1 MAFANVNVIK
11 SIREQISDNWARKID
26 EAKTNDEVETIL
38 FEQISHLE
46 DFLEREIDT
55 NFRLVNLMT
64 GKQLAA
70 YDEIQ
75 RRLGSKASR
84 EEWSAAIKEWKEAQP

>member
-64 GKQLAA
+64 SEQLTA
-70 YDEIQ
+70 YEEIQ

-84 EEWSAAIKEWKEAQP
+84 EEWGQAIKEWKEAQP

>member
-64 GKQLAA
+64 SEQLAA

-75 RRLGSKASR
+75 RRLGPKASR
-84 EEWSAAIKEWKEAQP
+84 EEWSQAIKEWKEAQP

>member
-1 MAFANVNVIK
+1 MAFANVTVIK
-11 SIREQISDNWARKID
+11 SVREQISDNWARKID

-55 NFRLVNLMT
+55 NFRLINLMT
-64 GKQLAA
+64 SEQLTA
-70 YDEIQ
+70 YEEIK
-75 RRLGSKASR
+75 RRLGPKASR
-84 EEWSAAIKEWKEAQP
+84 EEWSQAIKEWKEAQP

>member
-11 SIREQISDNWARKID
+11 SIREQLSDNWARKID

-38 FEQISHLE
+38 FEQISYLE
-46 DFLEREIDT
+46 DFLEREFDT
-55 NFRLVNLMT
+55 HFRLVNLMT

-75 RRLGSKASR
+75 RRLGPKASR
-84 EEWSAAIKEWKEAQP
+84 EEWSQAIKEWKEAQP

>member
-64 GKQLAA
+64 SEQLTA
-70 YDEIQ
+70 YEEIQ
-75 RRLGSKASR
+75 RRLGPKASR
-84 EEWSAAIKEWKEAQP
+84 EEWGQAIKEWKEAQP

>member
-38 FEQISHLE
+38 FEQISYLE
-46 DFLEREIDT
+46 DFLEREFDT

-64 GKQLAA
+64 SEQLTA
-70 YDEIQ
+70 YEAIQ
-75 RRLGSKASR
+75 RRLGPKASR
-84 EEWSAAIKEWKEAQP
+84 EEWSQAIKEWKEAQP

>member
-38 FEQISHLE
+38 FQQIAYLE
-46 DFLEREIDT
+46 DFLEREFDT
-55 NFRLVNLMT
+55 HFRLVNLMSSE
-64 GKQLAA
+64 QLAA
-70 YDEIQ
+70 YEEIQ

-84 EEWSAAIKEWKEAQP
+84 EEWGQAIKEWKEAQP

>member
-11 SIREQISDNWARKID
+11 SIREQLSDNWARKID

-38 FEQISHLE
+38 FEQISYLE

-55 NFRLVNLMT
+55 HFRLVNLMT
-64 GKQLAA
+64 SKQLAA

-75 RRLGSKASR
+75 RRLGPKASR
-84 EEWSAAIKEWKEAQP
+84 EEWSQAIKEWKEAQP

>member
-38 FEQISHLE
+38 FEQISYLE

-64 GKQLAA
+64 SKQLAA

-75 RRLGSKASR
+75 RRLGPKASR
-84 EEWSAAIKEWKEAQP
+84 EEWSQAIKEWKEAQP

>member
-11 SIREQISDNWARKID
+11 SIREQISDDWARRID

-38 FEQISHLE
+38 FEQIAYLE
-46 DFLEREIDT
+46 NFLEREIDT

-64 GKQLAA
+64 SEQLAA
-70 YDEIQ
+70 YEEIQ
-75 RRLGSKASR
+75 RRLGPKANS
-84 EEWSAAIKEWKEAQP
+84 EEWSQAIKEWKEAQP

>member
-1 MAFANVNVIK
+1 MPIVHVTTIR
-11 SIREQISDNWARKID
+11 SIREHVSQEWARKID
-26 EAKTNDEVETIL
+26 EAKPTDDVEDIL
-38 FEQISHLE
+38 FQQIAYLE
-46 DFLEREIDT
+46 DFLEREFDT

-75 RRLGSKASR
+75 RRLGPGANR
-84 EEWSAAIKEWKEAQP
+84 EEWSQAIREWKEANK